1 MVILLINIDL
11 FLQTKKGREYFEK
24 QNRGSYIFYNV
35 FKYYFASIQF
45 T

>member
-24 QNRGSYIFYNV
+24 QNRGLYIFYNV
-35 FKYYFASIQF
+35 FKYYFAF
-45 T
+45 V

>member
-24 QNRGSYIFYNV
+24 QNRGSYILYNV
-35 FKYYFASIQF
+35 FKYAFVWF